1 MSDENEHEVFPKVED
16 ENTTIYEKAII
27 LGLEEIIE
35 ELKRVNENIDFNNS
49 NITNLREEVNNLR
62 EEYNETQNDAE
73 RTLAF
78 IKSSTAKSSRHLE
91 TISQILVIT
100 FVANIIGVLWLLSII

>member
-1 MSDENEHEVFPKVED
+1 MDGDEVPSKLED
-16 ENTTIYEKAII
+16 EHISMSEKAMI
-27 LGLEEIIE
+27 LGLEKIIE

-49 NITNLREEVNNLR
+49 NIANLREEVNNLR

-73 RTLAF
+73 RTFAF
-78 IKSSTAKSSRHLE
+78 IRSSTAKSSRHLE

>member
-1 MSDENEHEVFPKVED
+1 MSDKNEHEVFPKVEN

-49 NITNLREEVNNLR
+49 NITNLREEVNNFR
-62 EEYNETQNDAE
+62 DDYESTQDDVE
-73 RTLAF
+73 RIFGMIQNSTS
-78 IKSSTAKSSRHLE
+78 KSSGYLE
-91 TISQILVIT
+91 TTSQILVII
-100 FVANIIGVLWLLSII
+100 FVTNIIGAILVFSSI